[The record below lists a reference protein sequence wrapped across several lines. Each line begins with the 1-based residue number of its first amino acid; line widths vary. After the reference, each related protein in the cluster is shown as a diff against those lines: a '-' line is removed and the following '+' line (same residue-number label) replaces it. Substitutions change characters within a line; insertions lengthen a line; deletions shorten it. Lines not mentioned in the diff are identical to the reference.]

1 MNSLILILISLLGY
15 LLSYR
20 FYGRY
25 LGRRLFKLSAEHL
38 MPAHEF
44 KDGVDFVPAR
54 ARIIFG
60 HHFTTIAGLGPIVGP
75 AIGIIWGWLPAFL
88 WVFLGSI
95 FMGAVHDFSTL
106 VVSAR
111 NKGRS
116 IGELTGDIISP
127 ATRYAFQFI
136 MQLLL
141 FIVLAV
147 FAMIVASLFVNY
159 PEAVIPVWAQIP
171 VAVWLGWKIRQGKN
185 ELIWSIVALLLLYAF
200 VLLGIRFPVSLPW
213 NNELSVVVWCVILF
227 IYVFFASTI
236 PVQKLLQPRDYI
248 NSHQLIVAM
257 LFLILGIC
265 VAHPDFA
272 APAINETAFQAGS
285 DVPDLAP
292 VLFIVIACGAIS
304 GFHSLASSGTTV
316 KQINSELDTLPVGYG
331 AMITESFLAVLV
343 IVAAGAGLGM
353 GLDTEGGLLQG
364 KDAYS
369 HHYASWSSA
378 NGLSAKLDAFII
390 GSANLFSSLGLP
402 VKYGSAFVVVFI
414 VSFANTTLDS
424 ATRIQRISLQEIFTG
439 RAAFDR
445 GLSSREILRR
455 TTDGESESPEGIDAD
470 DIAHYHHDQRANRN
484 HQQHAVNGLGLYRQT
499 VEREIDGRRASL
511 SRLCLCNCNGIQVI
525 LLDRKVYLDVAATLD
540 ADEWFVAAPPDEESF
555 RQVDLSG
562 CGIEVQPAVAVVHL
576 EPGNDL
582 GAALSSRQR
591 ESMHHARRNSCCG
604 KDHCHHVHESGIS
617 IGTGAQQLHVR
628 VRRGIVHASQQFRCK
643 GRGVG

>member
-1 MNSLILILISLLGY
+1 MNSLILV
-15 LLSYR
+15 LLSLVGYALAYR
-20 FYGRY
+20 YYGRF
-25 LGRRLFKLSAEHL
+25 LGRKLFRLSADRL

-44 KDGVDFVPAR
+44 NDGVDYVPAK
-54 ARIIFG
+54 ANIIFG

-116 IGELTGDIISP
+116 IGELTGDLISP
-127 ATRYAFQFI
+127 AARYALQFI

-147 FAMIVASLFVNY
+147 FAMIVASLFVHY

-171 VAVWLGWKIRQGKN
+171 VAVWLGWKIRQGRH
-185 ELIWSIVALLLLYAF
+185 ELLWSLIALLMLYAF
-200 VLLGIRFPVSLPW
+200 VLAGIKFPVSLPW
-213 NNELSVVVWCVILF
+213 SNDVSVVVWCIILF

-248 NSHQLIVAM
+248 NSHQLMVAM
-257 LFLILGIC
+257 LFLLIGIF
-265 VAHPDFA
+265 VAHPDFS
-272 APAINETAFQAGS
+272 APAINEASFRAGS

-316 KQINSELDTLPVGYG
+316 KQVNRETDTLPIAYG

-343 IVAAGAGLGM
+343 LVAAGAGLGM
-353 GLDTEGGLLQG
+353 GLDSDGDILKGV
-364 KDAYS
+364 DAYR

-390 GSANLFSSLGLP
+390 GSANLFYSLGLP

-439 RAAFDR
+439 RDQKIRRPISNRYLATALIVVAAAAMTFFKPGGQGAMVLWPLFGSLNQLMAALALGVITVYLAARKIKVWYTLIPMLIILVLTLWAMVENLAGFIADR
-445 GLSSREILRR
+445 EWLLVILSGLILGLTAWLTVSSLHALMRR
-455 TTDGESESPEGIDAD
+455 PV
-470 DIAHYHHDQRANRN
+470 YRAN
-484 HQQHAVNGLGLYRQT
+484 T
-499 VEREIDGRRASL
+499 
-511 SRLCLCNCNGIQVI
+511 
-525 LLDRKVYLDVAATLD
+525 
-540 ADEWFVAAPPDEESF
+540 
-555 RQVDLSG
+555 
-562 CGIEVQPAVAVVHL
+562 
-576 EPGNDL
+576 
-582 GAALSSRQR
+582 
-591 ESMHHARRNSCCG
+591 
-604 KDHCHHVHESGIS
+604 
-617 IGTGAQQLHVR
+617 
-628 VRRGIVHASQQFRCK
+628 
-643 GRGVG
+643 

>member
-1 MNSLILILISLLGY
+1 MNSLLLLVIAAIGY
-15 LLSYR
+15 LLAYR
-20 FYGRY
+20 IYGRF
-25 LGRRLFKLSAEHL
+25 LGHRLFKLSAQNL

-44 KDGVDFVPAR
+44 KDGVDYVPAK
-54 ARIIFG
+54 ANIIFG

-116 IGELTGDIISP
+116 IGELTGDVISP
-127 ATRYAFQFI
+127 ATRYALQFI

-147 FAMIVASLFVNY
+147 FAMIVASLFVSY

-171 VAVWLGWKIRQGKN
+171 VAVWLGWKIRQGRN
-185 ELIWSIVALLLLYAF
+185 ELLWSIAALLLLYFF
-200 VLLGIRFPVSLPW
+200 VLVGIRFPVSLPW
-213 NNELSVVVWCVILF
+213 SFEISVVVWCIVLF

-248 NSHQLIVAM
+248 NSHQLMVAM
-257 LFLILGIC
+257 AFLILGIF
-265 VAHPDFA
+265 VAHPGFS
-272 APAINETAFQAGS
+272 APLINETAFQPGS

-316 KQINSELDTLPVGYG
+316 KQINNELDTLPVGYG

-353 GLDTEGGLLQG
+353 GLDTDAGVLFGV
-364 KDAYS
+364 DAYRF
-369 HHYASWSSA
+369 HYASWSSA

-439 RAAFDR
+439 QDKRIRKPLNNRYLATAMIVIAAAALTFFKPGGQGAMVLWPLFGSLNQLMAALALGVVTVYLAARKIPVWYTLVPMTLILILTLWAMVGNLSGFISDKEWLLVFLSAIIL
-445 GLSSREILRR
+445 GLTAWLTLSSILALIRRSLRR
-455 TTDGESESPEGIDAD
+455 T
-470 DIAHYHHDQRANRN
+470 NR
-484 HQQHAVNGLGLYRQT
+484 
-499 VEREIDGRRASL
+499 
-511 SRLCLCNCNGIQVI
+511 
-525 LLDRKVYLDVAATLD
+525 
-540 ADEWFVAAPPDEESF
+540 
-555 RQVDLSG
+555 
-562 CGIEVQPAVAVVHL
+562 
-576 EPGNDL
+576 
-582 GAALSSRQR
+582 
-591 ESMHHARRNSCCG
+591 
-604 KDHCHHVHESGIS
+604 
-617 IGTGAQQLHVR
+617 
-628 VRRGIVHASQQFRCK
+628 
-643 GRGVG
+643 